1 MTDLTPDDVRR
12 WDAEAV
18 LKVFQV
24 ASARGQTLY
33 RFGEDLGQTG
43 QLLAE
48 WQGEAG
54 SAFHSSLGVLRTDI
68 DKDGHESTQVAAA
81 VSTAVGDVQICK
93 AMMSEVDATAQTL
106 GFTITED
113 WKVNVGETA
122 ALLMGPQEAELQ
134 RQILQTNLDTVKV
147 KAHTTDHELA
157 TAMRAAVGGA
167 QLTTDG
173 GAGAYPSPR
182 MDSGDQPTKDGKAPS
197 AQTEGGAGQLPPTPT
212 APTNGQLPQ
221 PGTPSPPPPMDTHIG
236 NLGDGIDKSAATA
249 GEYAAVPQ
257 RSAGLGPTQGQLNRA
272 AARASADLET
282 FSQFGKRLSILGN
295 GLEAANGVSE
305 GINEVKN
312 GKTVGDAVVDVAPK
326 TAGSI
331 AGGMAGATMGA
342 EYGAGIGASAG
353 SVVPGLGTVAG
364 GVIGAGVGAVVGGLA
379 GSEVGKDMGE
389 VVSKGWHAVF
399 G

>member
-1 MTDLTPDDVRR
+1 MSDLTPDDVRR
-12 WDAEAV
+12 WDAAAV

-24 ASARGQTLY
+24 AASRATTLY

-43 QLLAE
+43 LLLAE

-54 SAFHSSLGVLRTDI
+54 SAFHSSLGRLRTDI

-81 VSTAVGDVQICK
+81 VSMASADVQSCK
-93 AMMSEVDATAQTL
+93 AMMSQVDETAETL
-106 GFTITED
+106 GFTITAD
-113 WKVNVGETA
+113 WKVNIGETA
-122 ALLMGPQEAELQ
+122 ALLMGPQEAGLQ
-134 RQILQTNLDTVKV
+134 RQILQTDLDTVKV

-157 TAMRAAVGGA
+157 AAMRAAVGDGVDS
-167 QLTTDG
+167 DG
-173 GAGAYPSPR
+173 GAGAYSSLR
-182 MDSGDQPTKDGKAPS
+182 KQSGEQPTNDDKAQN
-197 AQTEGGAGQLPPTPT
+197 AQPDGGAGQLSSRPTSP
-212 APTNGQLPQ
+212 NGALPQ
-221 PGTPSPPPPMDTHIG
+221 TGAPIPPPPMNTHIG

-272 AARASADLET
+272 AARATEGLET

-295 GLEAANGVSE
+295 GLEAANGVNE

-312 GKTVGDAVVDVAPK
+312 GKSAGDAVVDVAPK

-331 AGGMAGATMGA
+331 AGGMAGAAVGA

-379 GSEVGKDMGE
+379 GSEVGKGMGE
-389 VVSKGWHAVF
+389 VISKGWHAISD
-399 G
+399 

>member
-12 WDAEAV
+12 WDATAV

-24 ASARGQTLY
+24 ATNRATTLHQ
-33 RFGEDLGQTG
+33 FGEDLGQTG

-54 SAFHSSLGVLRTDI
+54 SAFQSSLGRLRTDI
-68 DKDGHESTQVAAA
+68 DKDGHESTQVGAA
-81 VSTAVGDVQICK
+81 VSTASADVQVCK
-93 AMMSEVDATAQTL
+93 SMMSEVDGTAESL

-113 WKVNVGETA
+113 WKVNVTDSA
-122 ALLMGPQEAELQ
+122 ALLMGPEEAELQ
-134 RQILQTNLDTVKV
+134 RQVLQADLDAVKI

-157 TAMRAAVGGA
+157 TAIRTAVSDPQLGA
-167 QLTTDG
+167 DG
-173 GAGAYPSPR
+173 GAGSYSPPL
-182 MDSGDQPTKDGKAPS
+182 DQPDEQPPKDGKPQS
-197 AQTEGGAGQLPPTPT
+197 AGADGGAGQLPPTPT
-212 APTNGQLPQ
+212 PPNGPLPQ
-221 PGTPSPPPPMDTHIG
+221 PGTPFAPPQMNTHIG
-236 NLGDGIDKSAATA
+236 NLGDGIDKAAGTA

-257 RSAGLGPTQGQLNRA
+257 VSAGLGPTQGQLNRA

-295 GLEAANGVSE
+295 GLEAANGVNE
-305 GINEVKN
+305 GINDVNN
-312 GKTVGDAVVDVAPK
+312 GKSIGDAVEDVAPK

-342 EYGAGIGASAG
+342 EYGAGIGASVG

-389 VVSKGWHAVF
+389 VVTKGLHAIF
-399 G
+399 D